1 MNKIFWIFT
10 DIDVNPDR
18 VPQKTKTDE
27 YGNNLKTRFSQQLDL
42 SKKAVITIMKSWVGL
57 IYLGN

>member
-1 MNKIFWIFT
+1 M
-10 DIDVNPDR
+10 NPDR